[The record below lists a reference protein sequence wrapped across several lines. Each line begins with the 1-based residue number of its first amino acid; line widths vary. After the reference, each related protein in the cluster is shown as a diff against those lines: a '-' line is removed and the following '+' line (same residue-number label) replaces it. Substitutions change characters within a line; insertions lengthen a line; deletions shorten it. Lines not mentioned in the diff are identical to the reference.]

1 MKYGINGF
9 DDVFKNKNLIQ
20 LRKVPRFL
28 REANLE
34 SWGLYGLGGRGKF
47 SILLTKLC
55 LSLLCRYVKWSFCFT
70 LHRTM
75 L

>member
-34 SWGLYGLGGRGKF
+34 LGVVWVRWQRQIF
-47 SILLTKLC
+47 YIAN
-55 LSLLCRYVKWSFCFT
+55 
-70 LHRTM
+70 
-75 L
+75 